1 MVSLSLHTKPLGN
14 HSGFYFWLFLSF
26 FEENNMWI
34 GSFQSMI
41 IKHPSDFHILSLLHC
56 SAVRHRILILCYGLL
71 SKNWSGWW
79 IEWIGVNTPY
89 ILLWQLER
97 LRCQNPLPKFTHF
110 WCLGMGR
117 EWKMSLTKIR
127 KWELETIIP
136 IMTRDGNRNGEKNWT
151 TNILITQLVQWLSI
165 VNCIEF

>member
-89 ILLWQLER
+89 ILLWQLRR
-97 LRCQNPLPKFTHF
+97 LRCQKPITKIHPFLMFGNGE
-110 WCLGMGR
+110 GMKNVSYQNSEMGIGDYHSSNDQGR
-117 EWKMSLTKIR
+117 EQ
-127 KWELETIIP
+127 KWW
-136 IMTRDGNRNGEKNWT
+136 EKLDHKYSHNT
-151 TNILITQLVQWLSI
+151 ACAMI
-165 VNCIEF
+165 VNC